1 MGVSEK
7 MAHTRLFTQIQL
19 EFYVDNEYKTVK
31 FFEHWMEFIA
41 SGSGESQAQDGYY
54 FRMVYPEDYK
64 CNQTKL
70 VKFDRDYDN
79 AIEYTFYGM
88 FPQSMNSIPVN
99 YGNSE
104 ILKTTV
110 TFNVDRYVAGRF
122 DSYSLYRG
130 RDNNKQSES
139 GVSDEQRLGRTRDEV
154 AENLVN
160 NPFDSGNFNTIPGAQ

>member
-1 MGVSEK
+1 
-7 MAHTRLFTQIQL
+7 
-19 EFYVDNEYKTVK
+19 
-31 FFEHWMEFIA
+31 MEFIS

-70 VKFDRDYDN
+70 VKFDRDYKN
-79 AIEYTFYGM
+79 SIEYTFYGM

-130 RDNNKQSES
+130 RDNNKQTNESEDK
-139 GVSDEQRLGRTRDEV
+139 GVNFEFDSNFNDNGV
-154 AENLVN
+154 ADNLVQ
-160 NPFDSGNFNTIPGAQ
+160 NPFGTAQ